1 MSWSYD
7 AFRVA
12 IQGSDLFS
20 SEFYLFSNPDVANA
34 GVEPY
39 WHYYHHGWKENRN
52 PSALFDIQRYLAE
65 NPDVKSA
72 GLEPLFHFLVYGRSE
87 GRAIHSIDAR
97 SINQSCD
104 HFGPTRDEVVHETFD
119 PEIDDSEIHVANG
132 EGEMNAQSST
142 QSVTT
147 VTNSQTPDLS
157 EAAKLKLRLDLVRSP
172 TKEQI
177 AAVASHFSAEYYLE
191 QYPDI
196 RTAGVDPLK
205 HFMLQGWRELR
216 DPSPYFSTSYYIKN
230 SPDVIDARL
239 HPFYHYVVSGRL
251 EGRLAKSP
259 NGFRHALLG
268 NLKSVDEKIAEARLH
283 FCPPALS
290 SISRFEQWFSTNI
303 SSLDRLILVFSH
315 DNFMANVG
323 GVQILMRREFF
334 LLKQEG
340 FSQISFFPALALA
353 HLNPFCDN
361 FVVGVLL
368 DGEFAGYFNAKEIE
382 QAIKERN
389 NQQELG
395 ARFIIH
401 NLLGQNMDFVESVL
415 VACGCRTGY
424 FWVHDYASIY
434 NNWNLL
440 INDVKFRGVPRRD
453 RPDYELCEYARWNF
467 DQPNEI
473 GRIFRGFKTVV
484 ISPSQTAL
492 DFWLEAGLHVPDKVY
507 VIPHCTLVK
516 NNRNKITA
524 NNSYTKIAF
533 VGHAASHKGWP
544 IFTEITDRAKH
555 RPNLSFYHFGSG
567 GSAGM
572 NFTRVNVQPEPDGTT
587 NMIKALADAEIDI
600 AVIPSICPE
609 TFGLVAYEA
618 VAAGAKVLCLKDSGN
633 VAAFIQE
640 TGLGK
645 VFTSEDE
652 LIGFFDSDT
661 ISGLTELITPQFDL
675 NFSKM
680 TLEVMGM

>member
-1 MSWSYD
+1 MSWSYE
-7 AFRVA
+7 AFVIA
-12 IQGSDLFS
+12 IQDSCFFS
-20 SEFYLFSNPDVANA
+20 SEFYLNSNPDVAQA
-34 GVEPY
+34 GVDPS
-39 WHYYHHGWKENRN
+39 WHYFHYGWKENRN
-52 PSALFDIQRYLAE
+52 PSALFDMQRYLAE

-87 GRAIHSIDAR
+87 GRAIHRIDAT
-97 SINQSCD
+97 SINQSSD
-104 HFGPTRDEVVHETFD
+104 HNTPIPDEVLHNTSD
-119 PEIDDSEIHVANG
+119 PDIGSQEIDVADN
-132 EGEMNAQSST
+132 EDEKKAQSSA
-142 QSVTT
+142 QSSNT
-147 VTNSQTPDLS
+147 VASIPTPDLT

-177 AAVASHFSAEYYLE
+177 AAVASHFSVEFYLE
-191 QYPDI
+191 NYPDI
-196 RTAGVDPLK
+196 GSAGVDPLK
-205 HFMLQGWRELR
+205 HYMLQGWRELR
-216 DPSPYFSTSYYIKN
+216 DPSPYFSTLYYIKN

-239 HPFYHYVVSGRL
+239 NPFYHFVASGRL

-259 NGFRHALLG
+259 NGFRHAILG

-283 FCPPALS
+283 FSRPALS
-290 SISRFEQWFSTNI
+290 SIAKFDEWFDKNI
-303 SSLDRLILVFSH
+303 TLPNRLILSFSH
-315 DNFMANVG
+315 DNFMANIG
-323 GVQILMRREFF
+323 GVQILMRRELF

-353 HLNPFCDN
+353 HLNPLSDN
-361 FVVGVLL
+361 FFVGVLL
-368 DGEFAGYFNAKEIE
+368 DGEFAGYFKAEDI
-382 QAIKERN
+382 QQSIIKRKIGHEF
-389 NQQELG
+389 G

-415 VACGCRTGY
+415 LSCGCQSGY

-440 INDVKFRGVPRRD
+440 INDVKFRGVPRKD
-453 RPDYELCEYARWNF
+453 RPDFDLCEYARWAF
-467 DQPNEI
+467 DQPKEI
-473 GRIFRGFKTVV
+473 GRIFRSFKTTV

-492 DFWLEAGLHVPDKVY
+492 DLWLEAGLHVPDKVY
-507 VIPHCTLVK
+507 VVPHCTLMK

-524 NNSYTKIAF
+524 TNSHTKVAF

-544 IFTEITDRAKH
+544 IFTEISDRARDRAH
-555 RPNLSFYHFGSG
+555 LSFFHFGLG

-572 NFTRVNVQPEPDGTT
+572 NFTRVTVQPEPDGTT
-587 NMIKALADAEIDI
+587 NMIKALSDAEIDI

-640 TGLGK
+640 TGLGR
-645 VFTSEDE
+645 VMASEAE
-652 LIGFFDSDT
+652 LIKLFESDT
-661 ISGLTELITPQFDL
+661 ISELTELITPLFDL